1 MNRIQLPSWKQG
13 SLGQDQ
19 TKTANSTTDPA
30 TAAVGRTASDFAL
43 VPLVDQTSLAREPA
57 APESPYSLFG
67 PLHYEP
73 NYAYPLLIWLHG
85 SRDDER
91 QVQQIMPL
99 ISLRNYVAVGPR
111 GTCRSHDDLPAFH
124 WGASLPAIVNA
135 EQAVFD
141 CLSVASQR
149 FHVNPAK
156 VFVAG
161 YGSGGTMALR
171 VALRNPELFAG
182 AASLGGRFPRGNMPL
197 VAWSRLP
204 GLKLLV
210 GYGRD
215 SQAYSVDQLCEDL
228 HLFHAARLAVAV
240 RQYPQGDELR
250 SNMLEDLNRWM
261 MEIVTGQVA
270 EAAATDALP
279 EVEAN

>member
-13 SLGQDQ
+13 SHGPNTSQ
-19 TKTANSTTDPA
+19 TNHSHPDSSAAPAGSAANDFSTVPLDDLTALDHDLA
-30 TAAVGRTASDFAL
+30 TAPV
-43 VPLVDQTSLAREPA
+43 
-57 APESPYSLFG
+57 PYSLFG

-91 QVQQIMPL
+91 QIQQIMPL

-111 GTCRSHDDLPAFH
+111 GTCRSHDDLPAYH
-124 WGASLPAIVNA
+124 WGASLSAIVNA
-135 EQAVFD
+135 EQSVFE

-149 FHVNPAK
+149 FHVNPEK

-182 AASLGGRFPRGNMPL
+182 AASLSGRFPRGNMPL
-197 VAWSRLP
+197 VAWPRLP

-210 GYGRD
+210 GHGRD
-215 SQAYSVDQLCEDL
+215 SQAYSVDQLCDDL

-240 RQYPQGDELR
+240 RQYPVADELR
-250 SNMLEDLNRWM
+250 SNMLQDLDRWM
-261 MEIVTGQVA
+261 MEIVTGQVS
-270 EAAATDALP
+270 EPTVV
-279 EVEAN
+279 EVDN